1 MGGREKR
8 KECSMC
14 KEEENGMLRLV
25 SLDGEHVT
33 FKLTYKL
40 SCAQIWC
47 TFVVMIDEVK
57 KKEKKESKFRDSV
70 PHFGFLFLCSE
81 IPPATATATVREA
94 RAGVTQ
100 GQARGG

>member
-1 MGGREKR
+1 
-8 KECSMC
+8 
-14 KEEENGMLRLV
+14 MLRHV
-25 SLDGEHVT
+25 SLNSAHVT

-47 TFVVMIDEVK
+47 AFVVMIDKLK
-57 KKEKKESKFRDSV
+57 KKKKKRSKFRD
-70 PHFGFLFLCSE
+70 FGFLFLCSE